1 LGAPRE
7 ARGTRSRGRSAAKEQ
22 ALVLPQPATEVRW
35 RERLTSPLAIVIYR
49 ITFIVAALASWEF
62 VSGRLFPTFAIS
74 KPSAILT
81 RLVAYLTSRNGWIDI
96 RLTYQ
101 EYLLGLAIG
110 IAAGLFV
117 AILFASVR
125 LLGKIFEPIVSGFNS
140 IPMIA
145 LAPLFL
151 ILFGIGIWS
160 KVVIAAITVFFII
173 FFNVYLGII
182 NTPPAL
188 ADVLRVMGA
197 SKFDQLRY
205 AVIPS
210 IAPSLLAG
218 LRLSVAI
225 AMIGVLVGEFVASV
239 RGVGRYIDDQT
250 GLFNTDG
257 TMAGI
262 IVAVSIV
269 LLFRGLL
276 ITVERRMMR
285 WSRK

>member
-1 LGAPRE
+1 LIAF
-7 ARGTRSRGRSAAKEQ
+7 
-22 ALVLPQPATEVRW
+22 
-35 RERLTSPLAIVIYR
+35 YR
-49 ITFIVAALASWEF
+49 ILFIAVVLGSWEF

-81 RLVAYLTSRNGWIDI
+81 RLVAYLTSHNGWVDI

-101 EYLLGLAIG
+101 EYFLGLVIG
-110 IAAGLFV
+110 IAAGI
-117 AILFASVR
+117 AIATLFASVKI
-125 LLGKIFEPIVSGFNS
+125 LGRIFEPIVSALNS
-140 IPMIA
+140 IPMLA

-160 KVVIAAITVFFII
+160 KVVIAAITVFFIM
-173 FFNVYLGII
+173 FFNVYLGILS
-182 NTPPAL
+182 TPPAL

-197 SKFDQLRY
+197 NKFDQLRY
-205 AVIPS
+205 AIIPS
-210 IAPSLLAG
+210 IAPALLAG
-218 LRLSVAI
+218 LRVSVAI

-269 LLFRGLL
+269 LICRGVL
-276 ITVERRMMR
+276 IALERRLMH
-285 WSRK
+285 WQRK

>member
-1 LGAPRE
+1 LKDERRE
-7 ARGTRSRGRSAAKEQ
+7 WLSGPTAVAVYRLLFV
-22 ALVLPQPATEVRW
+22 ALVLVG
-35 RERLTSPLAIVIYR
+35 
-49 ITFIVAALASWEF
+49 WEF

-74 KPSAILT
+74 KPSAILA
-81 RLVAYLTSRNGWIDI
+81 RLGAYLTSRNGWIDI

-101 EYLLGLAIG
+101 EYFAGLSIGVVAG
-110 IAAGLFV
+110 IAV
-117 AILFASVR
+117 ATLFASVK
-125 LLGKIFEPIVSGFNS
+125 LLGRIFEPIVSALNS
-140 IPMIA
+140 IPMLA

-160 KVVIAAITVFFII
+160 KVVIAAITVFFIM
-173 FFNVYLGII
+173 FFNVYVGIL

-197 SKFDQLRY
+197 NKFDQLRY

-210 IAPSLLAG
+210 IAPALLAG
-218 LRLSVAI
+218 LRVSVAI

-269 LLFRGLL
+269 LICRGAL
-276 ITVERRMMR
+276 IALERRMMR
-285 WSRK
+285 WQRK

>member
-1 LGAPRE
+1 MIPKPDPWTSGPAI
-7 ARGTRSRGRSAAKEQ
+7 AA
-22 ALVLPQPATEVRW
+22 
-35 RERLTSPLAIVIYR
+35 YR
-49 ITFIVAALASWEF
+49 IAFIVLALAGWEF
-62 VSGRLFPTFAIS
+62 VSGRLFPSFAIS
-74 KPSAILT
+74 KPSAIIA
-81 RLVAYLTSRNGWIDI
+81 RLFAYLTSRNGWLDI

-101 EYLLGLAIG
+101 EYLVGLGIG
-110 IAAGLFV
+110 IAAGLAV
-117 AILFASVR
+117 AVLFASVR
-125 LLGKIFEPIVSGFNS
+125 TLGRIFEPIVSAFNS

-173 FFNVYLGII
+173 FFNVYLGIL

-188 ADVLRVMGA
+188 SDVLRVMGA
-197 SKFDQLRY
+197 SKLDQLRY

-210 IAPSLLAG
+210 IAPALLAG

-239 RGVGRYIDDQT
+239 HGVGRYIDDQT

-269 LLFRGLL
+269 LIFRGLL
-276 ITVERRMMR
+276 IAIERRMMR

>member
-1 LGAPRE
+1 VTDE
-7 ARGTRSRGRSAAKEQ
+7 
-22 ALVLPQPATEVRW
+22 ALVLPPPTTEVQW

-125 LLGKIFEPIVSGFNS
+125 LLGRIFEPIVSGFNS

-257 TMAGI
+257 TLAGI

-276 ITVERRMMR
+276 IAVERRMMR

>member
-1 LGAPRE
+1 MSA
-7 ARGTRSRGRSAAKEQ
+7 RSA
-22 ALVLPQPATEVRW
+22 W
-35 RERLTSPLAIVIYR
+35 TSPLAVAVYR
-49 ITFIVAALASWEF
+49 IVFIVAALASWEF

-74 KPSAILT
+74 KPSAILL
-81 RLVAYLTSRNGWIDI
+81 RLVDYLSSRNGWVDI

-101 EYLLGLAIG
+101 EYLLGLGIG
-110 IAAGLFV
+110 IATGLLV
-117 AILFASVR
+117 AIVFASIP
-125 LLGKIFEPIVSGFNS
+125 LLGRIFEPIVSGFNS
-140 IPMIA
+140 IPMLA

-173 FFNVYLGII
+173 FFNVYLGIL

-197 SKFDQLRY
+197 NKFDQLRY
-205 AVIPS
+205 AIIPS
-210 IAPSLLAG
+210 IAPALLAG

-257 TMAGI
+257 TLAGI

-269 LLFRGLL
+269 LIFRWIL
-276 ITVERRMMR
+276 IALERRLMP

>member
-1 LGAPRE
+1 MTDE
-7 ARGTRSRGRSAAKEQ
+7 
-22 ALVLPQPATEVRW
+22 ALVLPQATPEMQL
-35 RERLTSPLAIVIYR
+35 RERLMSPLAIVAYR
-49 ITFIVAALASWEF
+49 IVFVVVALGGWEF

-74 KPSAILT
+74 KPSAILV
-81 RLVAYLTSRNGWIDI
+81 RLAAYLTSRNGWVDI

-110 IAAGLFV
+110 VAGGLLV

-125 LLGKIFEPIVSGFNS
+125 ILGKIFEPLISGFNS
-140 IPMIA
+140 IPMLA

-160 KVVIAAITVFFII
+160 KVVIAAITVFFVM
-173 FFNVYLGII
+173 FFNVYLGIL

-188 ADVLRVMGA
+188 SDVLRVMGA

-210 IAPSLLAG
+210 IAPALLAG

-257 TMAGI
+257 TLAGI

-276 ITVERRMMR
+276 IAVERRMMR

>member
-1 LGAPRE
+1 MSALDELGLPEPTSE
-7 ARGTRSRGRSAAKEQ
+7 AK
-22 ALVLPQPATEVRW
+22 W
-35 RERLTSPLAIVIYR
+35 RERLTGPVAVMIYR
-49 ITFIVAALASWEF
+49 IAFIAVALGGWEF
-62 VSGRLFPTFAIS
+62 ASGRLLPGFAIS
-74 KPSAILT
+74 KPSAILA
-81 RLVAYLTSRNGWIDI
+81 RLVQYLTSRNGWIDI

-110 IAAGLFV
+110 VAAGLFV
-117 AILFASVR
+117 ATLFASVR
-125 LLGKIFEPIVSGFNS
+125 LLGRIFEPIVSGFNS
-140 IPMIA
+140 IPMLA

-160 KVVIAAITVFFII
+160 KVVIAAITVFFIM
-173 FFNVYLGII
+173 FFNVYLGIL

-197 SKFDQLRY
+197 NKFDQLRY
-205 AVIPS
+205 AIIPS
-210 IAPSLLAG
+210 IAPALLSG

-225 AMIGVLVGEFVASV
+225 AMIGVLIGEFVASV

-257 TMAGI
+257 TLAGI

-276 ITVERRMMR
+276 LTIERRMMR
-285 WSRK
+285 WSKK

>member
-1 LGAPRE
+1 MTA
-7 ARGTRSRGRSAAKEQ
+7 
-22 ALVLPQPATEVRW
+22 
-35 RERLTSPLAIVIYR
+35 RERFTGSTAVALYR
-49 ITFIVAALASWEF
+49 LVFIVAALAGWEF

-81 RLVAYLTSRNGWIDI
+81 RLVAYLSSPGGWIDI

-101 EYLLGLAIG
+101 EYFLGLGIG
-110 IAAGLFV
+110 IVAGVLV
-117 AILFASVR
+117 ATLFASVKV
-125 LLGKIFEPIVSGFNS
+125 LGRVFEPIVSALNS
-140 IPMIA
+140 IPMLA

-160 KVVIAAITVFFII
+160 KVVIAAITVFFIM
-173 FFNVYLGII
+173 FFNVYLGIL

-205 AVIPS
+205 AIIPS
-210 IAPSLLAG
+210 IAPALMAG
-218 LRLSVAI
+218 LRVSVAI

-239 RGVGRYIDDQT
+239 HGVGRYIDDQT

-257 TMAGI
+257 TLAGI
-262 IVAVSIV
+262 IVAVSLV
-269 LLFRGLL
+269 LICRGILL
-276 ITVERRMMR
+276 ALERRFMR
-285 WSRK
+285 WQRK